1 MRRFKLIN
9 ALGAEYDLMDKNH
22 FFNSPD
28 GLGFA
33 KDIEYARIG
42 NYYKELENYSD
53 QKKPNGEIIFNDYTE
68 FQAFNL
74 FISKTPLKLC
84 YKPLETWYYIDCSVT
99 KLEKSEI
106 DRNSG
111 KLICDI
117 DFTANSMW
125 YLPVTTFQL
134 DPTGVETAKIYPYT
148 YDYVYFDNEGGEI
161 NVSNNGFT
169 EAPCEIGIY
178 GPLTNPYW
186 KLMINNEEYREGK
199 LNVTIP
205 EGYILIINSK
215 PQDYFIKRYAINTG
229 FYVNYLTYSDFT
241 TERFI
246 KIPIGISKI
255 LVGDDTENALKAYVK
270 VYQEY
275 ETI

>member
-1 MRRFKLIN
+1 MRNFKLIN
-9 ALGAEYDLMDKNH
+9 ALGAEYDLMDIDH
-22 FFNSPD
+22 FFNAPD

-33 KDIEYARIG
+33 KDIDYARVG
-42 NYYKELENYSD
+42 NYYKELETYSS
-53 QKKPNGEIIFNDYTE
+53 QKKVTGEIVFNGYSE
-68 FQAFNL
+68 YQLFNS
-74 FISKTPLKLC
+74 FVAKTPLKLC
-84 YKPLETWYYIDCSVT
+84 YKPLDIWYYLDCSVA

-106 DRNSG
+106 DKNSS

-134 DPTGVETAKIYPYT
+134 DPIGIESAKVYPYA
-148 YDYVYFDNEGGEI
+148 YNYVYFDNEGGEI
-161 NVSNNGFT
+161 NVTNNGDT

-178 GPLTNPYW
+178 GPLINPYW

-205 EGYILIINSK
+205 DGYILIINSK
-215 PQDYFIKRYAINTG
+215 PQDYYIKRFEINTE
-229 FYVNYLTYSDFT
+229 YYQNYLTYSDFD

-246 KIPIGISKI
+246 KIPTGTSKI
-255 LVGDDTENALKAYVK
+255 LVGDDTDNALKAYVK